1 MGEKILLRVHNC
13 WNHSI
18 VISQKDVLLLPY
30 FYPME
35 EEKYGFAHEDDI
47 ADVIRRYERMRK
59 NNENLFFDVSDF
71 EVIIDYYLECNNPA
85 KAQDAAELA
94 VYQHPNSVSIQ
105 LRQARV
111 WLDKGR
117 AVETLRLLR
126 KLESLEPGNHELY
139 LIKGTAL
146 GMLGDISGARRMFD
160 TAIIKDTEEP
170 ENTLYAVTSILQNLN
185 FYEDMIYYMH
195 KLIEREPYFHAHFY
209 DLAFAYEKTG
219 DLASA
224 ARYYEAYLEE
234 EPFSDSAWYNVGI
247 VYNKLEEYDKALR
260 AYDYSLAINPV
271 NTFALFNKGN
281 ILCNQERYEEALQA
295 YHEYLDLENESP
307 EAMTYIAE
315 CYEKLDQFDMARRY
329 FQNAIEDTPDF
340 SEAWFGLGIVAF
352 RTGEYNDAIM
362 LFGKCVRLDDQN
374 PEHFHMLAKTLFA
387 VGRLKDCVRNLKKAL
402 RADPFFDEAWIDLAN
417 IVFQTGSERKVLN
430 HFERAHRIV
439 GDVPGLNYILAGCHL
454 AAGNTREAC
463 DDLERASLADSGLFN
478 DFRFLYP
485 DELLTDKLRELIK
498 NI

>member
-1 MGEKILLRVHNC
+1 
-13 WNHSI
+13 
-18 VISQKDVLLLPY
+18 
-30 FYPME
+30 ME
-35 EEKYGFAHEDDI
+35 EERFGFAHEEDI

-59 NNENLFFDVSDF
+59 NNENLFFDVADF

-146 GMLGDISGARRMFD
+146 GMLGDITGARKMFD
-160 TAIIKDTEEP
+160 TAIMTDTEDP

-185 FYEDMIYYMH
+185 FYEDMIFYMH
-195 KLIEREPYFHAHFY
+195 KLIDKEPYFHAHYY

-219 DLASA
+219 DLINA
-224 ARYYEAYLEE
+224 ARCYETYLEE

-247 VYNKLEEYDKALR
+247 VFNKLEEYDKALR

-295 YHEYLDLENESP
+295 YHEYLDLETESP

-315 CYEKLDQFDMARRY
+315 CYEKLDQFDLARKY
-329 FQNAIEDTPDF
+329 FQDAIEDTPDYT
-340 SEAWFGLGIVAF
+340 EAWFGLGIVAF
-352 RTGEYNDAIM
+352 RTGSFNDAMM

-374 PEHFHMLAKTLFA
+374 PEHYHMLAKTFFSL
-387 VGRLKDCVRNLKKAL
+387 GRIKECVRNLKKTL
-402 RADPFFDEAWIDLAN
+402 RADPFFDEAWIDLAS
-417 IVFQTGSERKVLN
+417 IVFQTGTVLRTLRY
-430 HFERAHRIV
+430 FETAHRIV

-463 DDLERASLADSGLFN
+463 DDLERASGVDSELFN

-485 DELLTDKLRELIK
+485 DELLTDQIRDLIK